1 MGISHRC
8 GEGGEHAQGL
18 VWVLAACMLAG
29 SASTFV
35 GTPMRG

>member
-1 MGISHRC
+1 MAISHRC
-8 GEGGEHAQGL
+8 GEGGERARGL

-35 GTPMRG
+35 GTTMRG